1 MLAQLDRAASCE
13 LYGETCSRVSGFARQ
28 VGELVLWE
36 QNFGP
41 GVFTI
46 FETKNRMLEE

>member
-1 MLAQLDRAASCE
+1 MVRRAPGHQV
-13 LYGETCSRVSGFARQ
+13 LPGQ